1 MICVRPRGSHVGV
14 WRADKMAKHNW
25 QTTERMCISCGAVVR
40 RDIQPCGRCGGALEW
55 NAVDFVMTAVRV
67 FVRVIAAAVLIPVLL
82 YLLGTLSP
90 LQVVIERDA
99 AAMRAN
105 GACVVAMTA
114 VKTLIQI
121 RPQCPV
127 VHTAMPF
134 PTQAR
139 TVLLAWDAVRSAPWA
154 FGIMTVYDEI
164 FMAVD
169 AFIVWIAATVTTE

>member
-1 MICVRPRGSHVGV
+1 
-14 WRADKMAKHNW
+14 MAKHNW
-25 QTTERMCISCGAVVR
+25 QTTERMCIYCGAVIR
-40 RDIQPCGRCGGALEW
+40 RDIQPCRSCGGNLEW
-55 NAVDFVMTAVRV
+55 NAVDFVMNGVRL

-105 GACVVAMTA
+105 GACIVAMPA

-121 RPQCPV
+121 RPQCPAA
-127 VHTAMPF
+127 HTAMPF

-139 TVLLAWDAVRSAPWA
+139 TVLLTWDAVRSAPWA
-154 FGIMTVYDEI
+154 FGIVTVYDEV

-169 AFIVWIAATVTTE
+169 AFVIWIAATVTTE

>member
-1 MICVRPRGSHVGV
+1 
-14 WRADKMAKHNW
+14 MAKHNW
-25 QTTERMCISCGAVVR
+25 QTTERMCIYCGAVIR
-40 RDIQPCGRCGGALEW
+40 RDLHPCRSCGGNLEW
-55 NAVDFVMTAVRV
+55 NAVDFVMTAIGLVVRV
-67 FVRVIAAAVLIPVLL
+67 LAVTVLVPVLV

-90 LQVVIERDA
+90 LQVVIERDP

-105 GACVVAMTA
+105 GACFVAMPA
-114 VKTLIQI
+114 VKTFMQI

-127 VHTAMPF
+127 THTAMPF

-154 FGIMTVYDEI
+154 FGIVTVYDEV
-164 FMAVD
+164 FMYVD